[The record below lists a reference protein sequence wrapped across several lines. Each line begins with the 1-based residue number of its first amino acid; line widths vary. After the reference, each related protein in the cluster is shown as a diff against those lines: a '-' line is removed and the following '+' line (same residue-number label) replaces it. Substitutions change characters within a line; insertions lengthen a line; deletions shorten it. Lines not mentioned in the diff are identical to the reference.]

1 MIVKNLD
8 ETSELFLTMGLS
20 CFLFDLDRT
29 LYVEALNSI
38 TAIESDIDVEKM
50 QLKENP
56 LP

>member
-1 MIVKNLD
+1 MRLPFAD
-8 ETSELFLTMGLS
+8 ELFLNIGLS

-38 TAIESDIDVEKM
+38 TAIESDSDVEKI